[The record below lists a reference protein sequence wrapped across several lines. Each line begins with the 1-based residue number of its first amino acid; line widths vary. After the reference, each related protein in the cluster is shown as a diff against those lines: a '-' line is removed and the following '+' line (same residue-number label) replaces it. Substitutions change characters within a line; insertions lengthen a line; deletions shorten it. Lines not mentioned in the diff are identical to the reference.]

1 MKKLIAAFLFAS
13 LLLAVTSVSW
23 GGGKGNADKP
33 AREGVT
39 WER

>member
-1 MKKLIAAFLFAS
+1 MKKIIAVALFVA
-13 LLLAVTSVSW
+13 LLLGATSVSW